1 MPMSGIRQSLIVAIH
16 ECRVVQLRY
25 EGSPWSRTVHPHVLF
40 RTSTDKECVD
50 AYQVSGPTHG
60 GPLPGWR
67 QFDLDKVVSLA
78 IAAETFA
85 TAPGYDPEAAKYR
98 HGITAR
104 V

>member
-1 MPMSGIRQSLIVAIH
+1 MSMSGIRQSLIVAIH
-16 ECRVVQLRY
+16 ERRVVQLRY
-25 EGSPWSRTVHPHVLF
+25 EGSTGPRTVHPHVLF

-50 AYQVSGPTHG
+50 AYQVSGPTHAG
-60 GPLPGWR
+60 LLPGWR

-78 IAAETFA
+78 VAAEIFA

-98 HGITAR
+98 HGIIAR